1 VKGIIRIGGALVIG
15 IIIIFSA
22 FSVND
27 REIAA
32 NGQVVVAPAP
42 TRIYIETKD
51 WQASLPGRGFA
62 TIDTPTSTIL
72 LPEEIE
78 AYAPPTTFTE
88 KFSEAFL
95 EDYLKGKIR
104 EEDFG
109 DPTALVGNAVTAIK
123 QNTQSKRYTRAE
135 IRTEPTTGSGMY
147 IYGNQIASIV
157 QKHSINNENEL
168 LILGRALNTNDP
180 KILKD
185 LIPIEQVYTRA
196 IQDTLTTPVPLDLVQ
211 EHLTLLNAYEAIKTD
226 LSAMQLTFTDPL
238 YALARTKGYDANSKA
253 LLNAYIAI
261 AQKLNRAGINYN
273 NTEPGTF
280 FYLFES

>member
-51 WQASLPGRGFA
+51 WQASLPGGGFA

-72 LPEEIE
+72 VSDE
-78 AYAPPTTFTE
+78 AGAYTPPTTFTG

-104 EEDFG
+104 EEDFN
-109 DPTALVGNAVTAIK
+109 DPTALVGNAVTAIE
-123 QNTQSKRYTRAE
+123 QNTQSKKYSRLE
-135 IRTEPTTGSGMY
+135 ITTEPTTGSGIYM
-147 IYGNQIASIV
+147 YGNRIASII
-157 QKHSINNENEL
+157 QSHSINNEDEL
-168 LILGRALNTNDP
+168 LILGRALETENPET
-180 KILKD
+180 LKG
-185 LIPIEQVYTRA
+185 LRPIEQVYTR
-196 IQDTLTTPVPLDLVQ
+196 IIIDTLRTPVPLELMQ
-211 EHLTLLNAYEAIKTD
+211 EHLALLNAYEAIKTD
-226 LSAMQLTFTDPL
+226 LAAMQLAFTDPL
-238 YALARTKGYDANSKA
+238 YALARAKGYNANAKA
-253 LLNAYIAI
+253 LLNAYTAI
-261 AQKLNRAGINYN
+261 AQKLNRAGVEYTT
-273 NTEPGTF
+273 TEPGVF